1 MLLLVTTCVREDE
14 LRAMGA
20 NKARSEKELSQI
32 RDFLTTHASDA
43 AKKHSSELSKSR
55 QENEKHMH
63 HMIHDNGSCGPW

>member
-1 MLLLVTTCVREDE
+1 MLLLVTTCVRENE

-20 NKARSEKELSQI
+20 NKARSEELSQL
-32 RDFLTTHASDA
+32 RDFLTAHASDA